1 MKRFFKLGVLF
12 LSVVALAF
20 MIVAC
25 GGEKKAEQEE
35 QKQEIKK
42 IITDNKDIK
51 GPEDLAGKVIA
62 VQI

>member
-20 MIVAC
+20 MMVAC

-35 QKQEIKK
+35 
-42 IITDNKDIK
+42 
-51 GPEDLAGKVIA
+51 
-62 VQI
+62 